1 MIRHRF
7 EPSITVSAQP
17 DFASSR
23 FGFMR
28 LMYIKTRNGE
38 DREYTYSPFAHNMY
52 GVPGTGKQGNISFD
66 VNNNIEMKVRSD
78 KDSTGFKKN

>member
-28 LMYIKTRNGE
+28 LMYIKMRMVRIVNIRILRLLIICMAF
-38 DREYTYSPFAHNMY
+38 REREN
-52 GVPGTGKQGNISFD
+52 KEIS
-66 VNNNIEMKVRSD
+66 VL
-78 KDSTGFKKN
+78 T